1 MRNHTYFIT
10 TPIYYVNDLPHIGHI
25 FTTTVCDTL
34 ARYHRLLGEDVR
46 FLTGTDEHGQNIER
60 AAKREGITPLELA
73 DRVVVRYRELQEKL
87 DFSYDDFVRT
97 TEERHARG
105 VREMIRRLDAAGD
118 LYTAVHEGWYCSPC
132 ETFYTEKELAG
143 APGGGSGAAG
153 GETSHHSPGAPGGPD
168 RRCPVHGTAVEWKS
182 EENVFFR
189 LSRYQQPLL
198 DWYGSRPQ
206 PVHPASRLNE
216 VRSFVGGGLRDLSV
230 SRANLEWGIPF
241 PGRPGQ
247 TVYVWLDALTNYV
260 SALGLGSDRPED
272 VDLYRRFWAEGDVRL
287 HMMGKDILRFHAV
300 YWPAFLMSA
309 KLPLP
314 TAVWAHGWWQR
325 DGRKVSKSAGN
336 VVRPDELVE
345 RFGGDSL
352 RYFLLREMAF
362 GQDASFSDEAVID
375 RHNNDLANDL
385 GNTVS
390 RVVTLSRSAFGGR
403 SPYQSCGDNP
413 LIEVAGRAAA
423 DYRAAMDDLAFQR
436 ALESLWRLLAETN
449 QYLVAHAP
457 WKLIKTEGPSP
468 RLARVLWN
476 GLEATRIVAI
486 GLLPIMPRA
495 AVKVLR
501 AIGAAVP
508 QRLDA
513 MAWGGTPVGA
523 ELPPPAPIFPRI
535 DKEAYVAEAK
545 LSVSPSATAA
555 PEGGPPAA
563 APAAAAGAPAPS
575 TRAPAATGG
584 VEGPGEAGRISIDR
598 FKQVRLRIGTVR
610 AAEPVPKSKKLLKLT
625 VDLGD
630 ETRTVVAGI
639 ALAYRPEDLAGKQ
652 VVVVTNLEPATLMG
666 VESQGMVL
674 AASGDG
680 APVLLHPGAAVPAGT
695 EVR

>member
-1 MRNHTYFIT
+1 MPDRTYFIT

-25 FTTTVCDTL
+25 FTTTVCDAL

-73 DRVVVRYRELQEKL
+73 DRVVGRYRELKEKL

-118 LYTAVHEGWYCSPC
+118 LYAAVHEGWYCSPC
-132 ETFYTEKELAG
+132 ETFYTEKELGG
-143 APGGGSGAAG
+143 APGGGA
-153 GETSHHSPGAPGGPD
+153 TSPPGAPGGPD

-189 LSRYQQPLL
+189 LSRYQQQLL
-198 DWYGSRPQ
+198 DWYDSRPQ

-216 VRSFVGGGLRDLSV
+216 VRSFVAGGLRDLSV

-309 KLPLP
+309 RLPLP

-545 LSVSPSATAA
+545 LSVSPPAAAA

-563 APAAAAGAPAPS
+563 APAAAGAPAPS
-575 TRAPAATGG
+575 TPAPAATEG
-584 VEGPGEAGRISIDR
+584 VEGHGEAGRISIDR

-680 APVLLHPGAAVPAGT
+680 GPVLLHPGAPVAAGT

>member
-1 MRNHTYFIT
+1 
-10 TPIYYVNDLPHIGHI
+10 
-25 FTTTVCDTL
+25 
-34 ARYHRLLGEDVR
+34 
-46 FLTGTDEHGQNIER
+46 
-60 AAKREGITPLELA
+60 
-73 DRVVVRYRELQEKL
+73 
-87 DFSYDDFVRT
+87 
-97 TEERHARG
+97 
-105 VREMIRRLDAAGD
+105 MIRRLDAAGD
-118 LYTAVHEGWYCSPC
+118 LYAAVHEGWYCSPC

-143 APGGGSGAAG
+143 APGSGPGAPG
-153 GETSHHSPGAPGGPD
+153 GEPSRHSAGAPGGPD
-168 RRCPVHGTAVEWKS
+168 RRCPVHGTAVEWQS

-189 LSRYQQPLL
+189 LSRYQQQLL
-198 DWYGSRPQ
+198 DWYDSRPQ

-216 VRSFVGGGLRDLSV
+216 VRSFVAGGLRDLSV

-309 KLPLP
+309 RLPLP

-476 GLEATRIVAI
+476 ALEATRIVAI

-535 DKEAYVAEAK
+535 DKEAYVAEAQQ
-545 LSVSPSATAA
+545 
-555 PEGGPPAA
+555 GPPAPPA
-563 APAAAAGAPAPS
+563 TPAPALPAG
-575 TRAPAATGG
+575 G
-584 VEGPGEAGRISIDR
+584 EGHGEGEAGRISIDR